1 MAHSTWTVK
10 SIDIMSRTKD
20 TMRGQLSTGNMA
32 TICNNIAQLGATHIA
47 VACPL
52 DEPADYPDP
61 KPTAGYLTN
70 WVAAIR
76 NAGLKV
82 FFRNMWINFE
92 AIYDAPKKTPTSDP
106 AIALGAAATVLNG
119 TDTTS
124 YLYKTWNYIKTHGS
138 LFAAGDIWGPSPEP
152 ESQGIGAGQ
161 SDMFSSYAVMGQWL
175 VDNKTVADDAFTN
188 TLGYSAGQIIT
199 GMTSING
206 GTVQLDQINDTYW
219 SQIGRCSIDHY
230 IGYPVYSSDL
240 ETIYANAGV
249 DLYINEWGPTAGY
262 GGSLN
267 DGFRADDINKMYRL
281 FSSKSYIKGVNYWQA
296 VSGSDAKENILDHST
311 YALKQ
316 SARVIESFYRDTGRI
331 RVNQ

>member
-1 MAHSTWTVK
+1 
-10 SIDIMSRTKD
+10 MSRAKD
-20 TMRGQLSTGNMA
+20 TMRGQLSTGQMA
-32 TICNNIAQLGATHIA
+32 TICTNLAKLGNTHIA
-47 VACPL
+47 VACPF
-52 DEPADYPDP
+52 DEPADYPP
-61 KPTAGYLTN
+61 SQPTAGYLTN

-76 NAGLKV
+76 AAELKV
-82 FFRNMWINFE
+82 FFRGMWINFE
-92 AIYDAPKKTPTSDP
+92 GIYDAPKLTPTSNP
-106 AIALGAAATVLNG
+106 AIALGASATVLNG

-138 LFAAGDIWGPSPEP
+138 LFAAGDIWGPCPEP

-175 VDNKTVADDAFTN
+175 VDHKTVADNAFQN

-206 GTVQLDQINDTYW
+206 GTVREDQINHTYW
-219 SQIGRCSIDHY
+219 TQIGRCSIDHY
-230 IGYPVYSSDL
+230 VGFGQYSSDL
-240 ETIYANAGV
+240 ETIHNNAEV

-267 DGFRADDINKMYRL
+267 DGFRADDINRMYRV
-281 FSSKSYIKGVNYWQA
+281 FSDKSYIKGVNYWQA
-296 VSGSDAKENILDHST
+296 VSGTDAKENILDHST

-316 SARVIESFYRDTGRI
+316 SSQVIKKYYQNTGRI
-331 RVNQ
+331 SII